1 MAIRTPAIVLGTAL
15 CLSAAPLAAQDAE
28 GWQTQCKPDRC
39 TLTISMTE
47 AQSGRRASTFVAIVN
62 KDGTNHLGALVPLG
76 TAIEAGIRLV
86 AEDTEIKAPF
96 QSCFPDGCRGFAE
109 VNAATLDAF
118 AGADTAEIQF
128 FALGQERPLSV
139 AAPMAG
145 LSQALASARA
155 ELGQ

>member
-1 MAIRTPAIVLGTAL
+1 MDFRSFSLAAVLCTA
-15 CLSAAPLAAQDAE
+15 AAPLIAQEAE
-28 GWQTQCKPDRC
+28 GWQSQCNPNRC

-62 KDGTNHLGALVPLG
+62 KDGTNHVGALIPLG

-86 AEDTEIKAPF
+86 AGDTQIKAGF

-109 VNAATLDAF
+109 VNAATLDSF
-118 AGADTAEIQF
+118 AAQESAEIQF

-139 AAPMAG
+139 AAPMDG
-145 LSQALASARA
+145 LSDALASARA
-155 ELGQ
+155 ELGL